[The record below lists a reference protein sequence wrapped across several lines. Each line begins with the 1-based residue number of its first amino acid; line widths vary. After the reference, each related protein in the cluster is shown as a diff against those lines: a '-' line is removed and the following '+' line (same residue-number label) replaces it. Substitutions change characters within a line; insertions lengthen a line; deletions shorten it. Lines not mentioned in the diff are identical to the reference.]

1 MVVVACRVCLYVF
14 CWVGLGFGLRF
25 GCSSLI
31 LCLLVGCCLWCDG
44 CYFDCMVNSVGHASL
59 FLLLFLLFDY
69 VVLVLEVFGVISF
82 AVGLLG

>member
-1 MVVVACRVCLYVF
+1 MVA
-14 CWVGLGFGLRF
+14 
-25 GCSSLI
+25 I
-31 LCLLVGCCLWCDG
+31 
-44 CYFDCMVNSVGHASL
+44 FDCMVNSVGHASL